1 MNRKIY
7 KTLILAGLIGLGQ
20 QALAVD
26 KVDYVDLQKSGINLK
41 EGIINV
47 KPVNGNYGQVTTSHV
62 PYNVEVKSGC
72 KGKNILKSLSVSY
85 GPESVG
91 KTIVEYSGNYKKS
104 VGVGHNKSIPW
115 TEVQLS
121 VPITKTGLDP
131 AQMCQ
136 DYMNK
141 KLSQGVAKHQI
152 LHSDHTITKSTKL
165 TAVAQCGKPGKTNDH
180 FGSDVITTNIDV
192 ICKAG
197 SSTGLGGI
205 KAQPVKPPVG
215 GQNIQAISHISNV
228 TFKAKKHHTAGK
240 CPVDID
246 FDGSIAMSGPGTVKY
261 RVLFPGSAK
270 TNWRTMKFA
279 QAATLNIANV
289 SFKSQQSYP
298 SATATLEIDGPQKQ
312 KRYAKFKVTCIAAG
326 GPNTL
331 QSKPKAG
338 IEGTIIVQPPKPP
351 TK

>member
-1 MNRKIY
+1 MNRKIS

-20 QALAVD
+20 QAFAVD
-26 KVDYVDLQKSGINLK
+26 KVDYVDLRKSGINLK

-62 PYNVEVKSGC
+62 PYNVEVKAGC
-72 KGKNILKSLSVSY
+72 NGKNILKSLSVSY

-91 KTIVEYSGNYKKS
+91 KTVVEYSGNYSKS
-104 VGVGHNKSIPW
+104 VGIRHNKSTPW

-121 VPITKTGLDP
+121 VPIAKTGLDP

-136 DYMNK
+136 DYLSK
-141 KLSQGVAKHQI
+141 KLSQGVARHQI

-165 TAVAQCGKPGKTNDH
+165 TAIAQCGKPGKSNDH
-180 FGSDVITTNIDV
+180 FGSDLITTNIDV

-197 SSTGLGGI
+197 SSTPLGGI

-246 FDGSIAMSGPGTVKY
+246 FEGSIAMSGPGLVKY
-261 RVLFPGSAK
+261 RVLFPGTAK
-270 TNWRTMKFA
+270 TNWRTMKFS
-279 QAATLNIANV
+279 QAATLNLTNI
-289 SFKSQQSYP
+289 SYKSQQSYP
-298 SATATLEIDGPQKQ
+298 SATAFLEIDGPQKQ
-312 KRYAKFKVTCIAAG
+312 KHYAKFKVTCLAAA

-331 QSKPKAG
+331 QLKPKAG
-338 IEGTIIVQPPKPP
+338 IQGTIIVQPPKPP